1 MSLRDPK
8 GNRLYRKVEIKI
20 YFPENIFPMRRL
32 VQHAE
37 PHKGFGPEGI
47 DDLLL
52 QTADRLEELY
62 PWWEFKYIPV
72 VSTSRTATFVFTFAG
87 YRTEGVVAQAA
98 VPAPMPDDNFLVL
111 HPEDPRASDGA

>member
-37 PHKGFGPEGI
+37 AHKGFGPEGI
-47 DDLLL
+47 DDLLM

-62 PWWEFKYIPV
+62 PWWEFRYIPV
-72 VSTSRTATFVFTFAG
+72 AAQSRTATFVFTFAG
-87 YRTEGVVAQAA
+87 YRADSALADTPV
-98 VPAPMPDDNFLVL
+98 PMPEDNFLVV
-111 HPEDPRASDGA
+111 HPEDPRASNEA